1 MIIYGVDSELVR
13 ILAAA
18 AMLGCAA
25 FFDLRK
31 REVSDLLW
39 VFFGIFAAAVYAL
52 EFAFGGTFDIMTG
65 IHVIAAGAVAFGV
78 YKAGL
83 FGGADMLALIVLAAL
98 LPTLSAGILE
108 ILPAGRENMLHPI
121 APLTVLSNA
130 VTLSVSMI
138 GINLARNVIY
148 ASKNPGMLFEGLEH
162 EPAGKKIIAAA
173 IGYRASGTPRYAFS
187 IEQQVEGRRQ
197 FSFATKD
204 AETAEYESR
213 QNVWVTAG
221 TPFLAFMLVG
231 FLVMLFVGDIAG
243 IALRLFL

>member
-13 ILAAA
+13 ILASA
-18 AMLGCAA
+18 AMLGSAS

-39 VFFGIFAAAVYAL
+39 VFFGIIAAAVYVL
-52 EFAFGGTFDIMTG
+52 EFAYGATFDALIGVHILM
-65 IHVIAAGAVAFGV
+65 AGAVAFGV

-108 ILPAGRENMLHPI
+108 ILPAGSENMLHAI

-130 VTLSVSMI
+130 VILSVSMI
-138 GINLARNVIY
+138 GLNLARNAIY
-148 ASKNPGMLFEGLEH
+148 ASKNPGRLFEGLEH
-162 EPAGKKIIAAA
+162 EPTGRKIIAAA
-173 IGYRASGTPRYAFS
+173 IGYRADCTPKYAFS
-187 IEQQVEGRRQ
+187 IEQQVAGRRQ
-197 FSFATKD
+197 FSFAIKD
-204 AETAEYESR
+204 VETVQYESR
-213 QNVWVTAG
+213 QNVWVTLG
-221 TPFLAFMLVG
+221 TPFLAFMLAG

-243 IALRLFL
+243 IMLRLLL